1 MKILGIDHGKNTGFG
16 FIDGGKLTS
25 YGRLVIDGESTGDKM
40 LKFYSYI
47 YDLVEICKPDIIVAE
62 MPSHL
67 RNAKTSRTLIGYYMI
82 IHLIA
87 TMKGINIVEAHPT
100 SLKKAITGNGGASKE
115 DVAITVAK
123 IHNIDVENILEHD
136 YYKTGERRG
145 LVKETYYD
153 TSDAIALA
161 TYAKLKGEKKDK

>member
-25 YGRLVIDGESTGDKM
+25 YGRLVIEGESTGDKM

-62 MPSHL
+62 MPNHF

-136 YYKTGERRG
+136 YYKTGGRRG

>member
-62 MPSHL
+62 MPNHL

-100 SLKKAITGNGGASKE
+100 SLKKVVAGDGRASKE
-115 DVAITVAK
+115 DVAKAIAK
-123 IHNIDVENILEHD
+123 IHDVDIENILEHD
-136 YYKTGERRG
+136 YYKTGDRRG

-161 TYAKLKGEKKDK
+161 TYAKLRKEKKCK

>member
-62 MPSHL
+62 MPNHL

>member
-1 MKILGIDHGKNTGFG
+1 MKILGIDHGKSTGFG
-16 FIDGGKLTS
+16 FIDGDKLTS
-25 YGRLVIDGESTGDKM
+25 YGRLVIEGESIGNKM
-40 LKFYSYI
+40 LEFYNYI
-47 YDLVEICKPDIIVAE
+47 YNLVEIYKPDIIVAE
-62 MPSHL
+62 MPNHF

-100 SLKKAITGNGGASKE
+100 SLKKVVAGDGRANKD
-115 DVAITVAK
+115 DVAKTIAK
-123 IHNIDVENILEHD
+123 IHDVDIKNILEHD

-153 TSDAIALA
+153 ISDAIALA
-161 TYAKLKGEKKDK
+161 TYAKLRGEKKGK

>member
-16 FIDGGKLTS
+16 FIDCGKLTS
-25 YGRLVIDGESTGDKM
+25 YGRLIIEGESTGDKM

-62 MPSHL
+62 MPNHL

-87 TMKGINIVEAHPT
+87 TMKGIHIVDAHPT
-100 SLKKAITGNGGASKE
+100 SLKKVVAGDGRASKE
-115 DVAITVAK
+115 DVAKAIAK
-123 IHNIDVENILEHD
+123 IHDVDIENILEHD

-161 TYAKLKGEKKDK
+161 TYAKLKGEKKGK